1 MIQLNYAQYVR
12 ASVVVLGT
20 GFEQGPR
27 PLASHIEPSRLLID
41 GDSGGS
47 VLTLIR

>member
-1 MIQLNYAQYVR
+1 MGE
-12 ASVVVLGT
+12 VVVLGT